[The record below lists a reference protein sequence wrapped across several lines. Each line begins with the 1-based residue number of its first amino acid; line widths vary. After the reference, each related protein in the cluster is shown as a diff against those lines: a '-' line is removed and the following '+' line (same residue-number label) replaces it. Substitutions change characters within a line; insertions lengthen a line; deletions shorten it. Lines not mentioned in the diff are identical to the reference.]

1 MSQWIGAAGV
11 CVNEQDEL
19 LMVLQGKPE
28 EVKTW
33 SVPSGGLE
41 SGETIEEC
49 CIREVYEETGYQTE
63 IVEKLYVKN
72 TVIDNFDVQVHY
84 FLLRIIGGEATIQD
98 PDQLIHQI
106 AWIPKEQLTHLEL
119 TYREDIHIVSGT
131 IRGHSD

>member
-11 CVNEQDEL
+11 CVNEHDEL
-19 LMVLQGKPE
+19 LMVLLGKPE
-28 EVKTW
+28 EIKTW

-63 IVEKLYVKN
+63 IIEKLYVKN

-106 AWIPKEQLTHLEL
+106 AWIPKEL
-119 TYREDIHIVSGT
+119 I
-131 IRGHSD
+131 